1 MEIVNA
7 NVSLAPLING
17 IVLIVLV
24 TVAGIMTT
32 YAYQTDKEKE
42 DLTAENLDFK
52 KKLGKI

>member
-24 TVAGIMTT
+24 TVTGIMTT
-32 YAYQTDKEKE
+32 YAYQTDREKE
-42 DLTAENLDFK
+42 DLAAENLDFK